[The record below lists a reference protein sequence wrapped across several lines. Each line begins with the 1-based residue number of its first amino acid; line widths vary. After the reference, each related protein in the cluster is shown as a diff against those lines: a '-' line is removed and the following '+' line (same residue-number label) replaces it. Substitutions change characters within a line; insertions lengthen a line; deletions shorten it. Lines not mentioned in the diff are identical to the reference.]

1 MLSFEERELGRQMRQ
16 LAATIVVPP
25 APPIGRRGLVP
36 LWPILASLAI
46 AVIVLAIVARPATRG
61 GDTLGPRSPAP
72 GATAI
77 ATLTPSPSPS
87 AAPSTTPVPPTPV
100 PLPPTPTPSPV
111 VLRGDGGFASR
122 LTLPFPASA
131 ARFTHGGTGSFTV
144 LAVID
149 VNGFDS
155 HQLNVNTTGA
165 YDGERLITSNDFVL
179 YIAANGAWTATFRA
193 VTCCATDPAFAGRG
207 DRVSAMFRQPPR
219 DAMWEF
225 AHDGRSN
232 FLLYAH
238 CSDGYQEV
246 LNRIG
251 SFQESRV
258 VSLAGEWCFWEVR
271 GDGNWSIRPR

>member
-16 LAATIVVPP
+16 LAASIVVPP

-36 LWPILASLAI
+36 LWPVLASLAI

-61 GDTLGPRSPAP
+61 GDMLSPGSPAP
-72 GATAI
+72 G

-87 AAPSTTPVPPTPV
+87 AAPSTTPVPPTPA

-111 VLRGDGGFASR
+111 VLRGDGGFASS
-122 LTLPFPASA
+122 LALPFPASA

-144 LAVID
+144 TAVVGD
-149 VNGFDS
+149 DPTL
-155 HQLNVNTTGA
+155 QLNVKTTGA
-165 YDGERLITSNDFVL
+165 YDGERLITSNDFGLV
-179 YIAANGAWTATFRA
+179 IEANGAWTATFRA

-207 DRVSAMFRQPPR
+207 DRVSAMFRQPPQN
-219 DAMWEF
+219 AMWEF

-238 CSDGYQEV
+238 CSDRYQEV

-251 SFQESRV
+251 SFEESRV
-258 VSLAGEWCFWEVR
+258 LSLGGEWCFWEVR